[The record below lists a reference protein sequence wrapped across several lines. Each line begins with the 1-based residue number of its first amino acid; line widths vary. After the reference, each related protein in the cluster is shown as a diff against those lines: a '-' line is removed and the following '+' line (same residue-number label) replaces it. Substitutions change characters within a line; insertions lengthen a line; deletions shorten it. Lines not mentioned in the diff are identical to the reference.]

1 MRVLITA
8 IATLLG
14 SSAMAC
20 EPPVI
25 AIDEK
30 GNARW
35 NDVGPEARGAMENRA
50 GPASSAL
57 DVLIIDERSS
67 KTQWIGPGHTPDE
80 IAVVYGINSYVY
92 TGSERC
98 APPGMP
104 RDLERLPDDPPPREL
119 PPGKPPE
126 ELPPGKPPIE
136 LFPDE
141 PAAGIQPRSGLWQA
155 RLGTARFEGC
165 PQMMQQYG
173 PMGTGLKPEMMAPR
187 PLTYRVPFHPDQLEL
202 TKRLAAEGLSTIT
215 WRRAGPD
222 SWEAEVF
229 PELSRTAAIEGAGL
243 WKMFWKL
250 TVKSDAEIE
259 HAVTQHIKLPPEAA
273 AVMGGSSNCRMT
285 VVNSWVRVGN

>member
-1 MRVLITA
+1 MRLLITA

-25 AIDEK
+25 TIDEK

-35 NDVGPEARGAMENRA
+35 SDVGPETRGAMENYA
-50 GPASSAL
+50 GPASSAQ
-57 DVLIIDERSS
+57 DVLVIDERAS
-67 KTQWIGPGHTPDE
+67 KAQWIGPGHTPDE

-104 RDLERLPDDPPPREL
+104 RSLDDIPDDPPPEDL
-119 PPGKPPE
+119 TPGKPIPD
-126 ELPPGKPPIE
+126 
-136 LFPDE
+136 LFPGE

-155 RLGTARFEGC
+155 RLGTPHFEGC

-173 PMGTGLKPEMMAPR
+173 PMGTGLKPEMLAPR
-187 PLTYRVPFHPDQLEL
+187 PLTYKVPFHPGQLEM

-222 SWEAEVF
+222 SGKRKCF
-229 PELSRTAAIEGAGL
+229 PNFPRRRRLTA
-243 WKMFWKL
+243 
-250 TVKSDAEIE
+250 SDF
-259 HAVTQHIKLPPEAA
+259 
-273 AVMGGSSNCRMT
+273 GRCS
-285 VVNSWVRVGN
+285 GN